1 MSLGATSPL
10 EAPDRRGLRRGVYI
24 LPNLITTTSL
34 FFGFTSVVMAVRGEF
49 DRAAWFI
56 LASAV
61 ADAFDGA
68 VARATRTQSMFGQEL
83 DSLSDAISFGLA
95 PGLLMFLWALEPF
108 GKWGFGAGFLY
119 VACTVLRLAR
129 FNVQAATVEKTRFQG
144 LPSPGAAGMI
154 AVTILLYYDMG
165 GEGSPS
171 RHVILLLEAYA
182 LALLMVSNIGYPS
195 SKSLRLESV
204 KSFSTLFLVI
214 LALSVLVAAPEV
226 ALFSLLLL
234 YVLSGPLHE
243 LRRLGRRRA
252 PLST

>member
-1 MSLGATSPL
+1 MAGAVPPP

-83 DSLSDAISFGLA
+83 DSLSDAIAFGLA

-108 GKWGFGAGFLY
+108 GKWGFAAGFLY

-204 KSFSTLFLVI
+204 KSFRTLFFVI
-214 LALSVLVAAPEV
+214 LCLTVLVAAPER